1 MLEQQLAK
9 ANASVDAQAAE
20 LAHMSDEIFDHPE
33 IGPHEVFASGLLTD
47 YLKAHGF
54 QVEKGMGGL
63 PTAFRAI
70 WKHGEGG
77 PNLGLLCEYDALPGM
92 GHGCGHQLQG
102 PGILGAAVAIQQAAG
117 DKPFTLTVYG
127 TPAEE
132 NLSGKY
138 LMIEHGC
145 TFQELDVALM
155 MHGGPATQTD
165 IKSLAIAKYELAYH
179 GIAAHAAL
187 KPEAGRSSLDA
198 MCLAFH
204 GMECL
209 REHVTDDVRLHY
221 NITDAGGT
229 PANVVPSLT
238 RAEILVRA
246 NRVSAVRSLMV
257 RLEKI
262 FQGAALMTETE
273 AEINVSKVLDNK
285 IPNEHLNDLL
295 MKHAEALGAPN
306 CQPPRKKTGSTDFA
320 NVMHRVPGSCIR
332 VAFVAAGATAHSQEF
347 LDAGK
352 TEAAHQAIVYGAKIL
367 ASTVLELVEKP
378 EELRAIQ
385 QEFKERLAAEQE

>member
-1 MLEQQLAK
+1 M
-9 ANASVDAQAAE
+9 
-20 LAHMSDEIFDHPE
+20 
-33 IGPHEVFASGLLTD
+33 
-47 YLKAHGF
+47 
-54 QVEKGMGGL
+54 
-63 PTAFRAI
+63 
-70 WKHGEGG
+70 
-77 PNLGLLCEYDALPGM
+77 
-92 GHGCGHQLQG
+92 
-102 PGILGAAVAIQQAAG
+102 GAAVAIQQAAG
-117 DKPFTLTVYG
+117 HKPFTLTVYG

-132 NLSGKY
+132 NRSGKY

-145 TFQELDVALM
+145 NFEELDVALM

-209 REHVTDDVRLHY
+209 REHVTDDVRMHY
-221 NITDAGGT
+221 NITDTGGT

-246 NRVSAVRSLMV
+246 NTVSAVRALMV

-273 AEINVSKVLDNK
+273 AEIKVSKVLDNK
-285 IPNEHLNDLL
+285 IPNKHLNDLL
-295 MKHAEALGAPN
+295 MKYAEALGAPN
-306 CQPPRKKTGSTDFA
+306 CQPPRQKTGSTDFA

-332 VAFVAAGATAHSQEF
+332 VAFVAPGATPHSQEF
-347 LDAGK
+347 IDAGK
-352 TEAAHQAIVYGAKIL
+352 TKAAHEAVVYGAKIL
-367 ASTVLELVEKP
+367 ADTVLELVDRP
-378 EELRAIQ
+378 EELQAIQ
-385 QEFKERLAAEQE
+385 QEFRERLAAEKE